1 MQRLHPVIMVLFL
14 ALTSGMTATVARAD
28 DVVVRRGTLDPLRGT
43 LIRLSEAGVEIRS
56 TSGATHL
63 VRWDQVRNVETERHE
78 PLLPQMLERAE
89 RLWRARS
96 RLERYDAAFAE
107 PLFIRLF
114 EQYRGQTHETALVVA
129 EGLLRC
135 RLETGENDQAL
146 IPWLETVRMRRAGI
160 AQTAFVTLPP
170 VLDEDTLLAPRLAP
184 FFVPTR
190 SLVTVARELESY
202 DSRGDAIVATFAQLY
217 SDAIRRTLGQE
228 LITVPT
234 PAIAPPDDQRG
245 LMLLRLVLACDDKDA
260 AVRAAT
266 RTALEQRLT
275 DLDAT
280 SWQDAWLRSA
290 YGRALI
296 ASPGVGRQQLGIV
309 QLIHVP
315 ARHATMQPYLAG
327 LALDWA
333 ATALE
338 TLGDADGAA
347 RLRAELDR
355 GYPGHPVRP
364 AGGDSSRRIRS

>member
-1 MQRLHPVIMVLFL
+1 
-14 ALTSGMTATVARAD
+14 
-28 DVVVRRGTLDPLRGT
+28 
-43 LIRLSEAGVEIRS
+43 VEIRS

-63 VRWDQVRNVETERHE
+63 VRWDQVRDVQTDRHE

-135 RLETGENDQAL
+135 RLESGENDGAL
-146 IPWLETVRMRRAGI
+146 IPWLETVRIRRAGI
-160 AQTAFVTLPP
+160 AQTAYVTLPP
-170 VLDEDTLLAPRLAP
+170 VIDDDTFLAPSLAP

-190 SLVTVARELESY
+190 SLVSVARELEMY
-202 DSRGDAIVATFAQLY
+202 DARGDAVVAAFAQLY
-217 SDAIRRTLGQE
+217 SDAIRRTLGQDS
-228 LITVPT
+228 ITI
-234 PAIAPPDDQRG
+234 PAPAVAPPADQRG
-245 LMLLRLVLACDDKDA
+245 LMLLGLMLSSDDPNAD
-260 AVRAAT
+260 VRATT
-266 RTALEQRLT
+266 RSELERRLM

-296 ASPGVGRQQLGIV
+296 ASQGVGRQQLGIV

-315 ARHATMQPYLAG
+315 ARHATTQPYLAG

-333 ATALE
+333 AAALE

-355 GYPGHPVRP
+355 KYPGHPVRP
-364 AGGDSSRRIRS
+364 AGGESSRRIRS